1 MGWVSGIAVYIV
13 IWWLVIF
20 MVLPWGVQPIE
31 QGDVE
36 KGHAASAPLRPRI
49 LRKVAITTVISAV
62 LWLIAYAIIES
73 DLITF
78 RT

>member
-31 QGDVE
+31 RSDVE
-36 KGHAASAPLRPRI
+36 KGHAASAPLRPRM
-49 LRKVAITTVISAV
+49 LRKVAITTAIAAL
-62 LWLIAYAIIES
+62 LWLIAFFIIES
-73 DLITF
+73 GAISF